1 MDRRSRTAFGL
12 LIAAQAAHSIEEY
25 VFRLF
30 DVFAPA
36 RVVGALVSS
45 DTARGFALVNA
56 GLVVF
61 GLWCYLARVRPAR
74 SSARAYA
81 WFWTCLEFANGVGH
95 VMLAAVQG
103 GYVPGVGTAPALVA
117 LSSYLGAGLTRRG
130 RQRDRSG

>member
-45 DTARGFALVNA
+45 DTARGFARVNA